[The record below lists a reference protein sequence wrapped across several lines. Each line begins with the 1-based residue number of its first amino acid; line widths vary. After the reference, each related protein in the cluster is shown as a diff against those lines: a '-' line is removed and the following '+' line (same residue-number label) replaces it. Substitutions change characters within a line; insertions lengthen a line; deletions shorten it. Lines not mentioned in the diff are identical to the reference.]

1 MAVSTNHSTGAPP
14 SDPARSCG
22 FSELAGSETGAPQQY
37 SRRTMIKRTGQ
48 LALATLA
55 GLPVCLG
62 SERKPSRQSSFG
74 AVIGEEAGAK
84 AGEQILREGGNA
96 VDAAVA
102 AALTSC
108 VATPSRC
115 GVGGYGGH
123 MILALERG
131 KKI

>member
-1 MAVSTNHSTGAPP
+1 MAVSTNHMAGAPV

-22 FSELAGSETGAPQQY
+22 FSKLAGSETGAPQQC

-48 LALATLA
+48 LAFATVA

-62 SERKPSRQSSFG
+62 SERKPSRQNFFG
-74 AVIGEEAGAK
+74 AVIGEAAGAK
-84 AGEQILREGGNA
+84 TGEQVLRVGGNA

-123 MILALERG
+123 MI
-131 KKI
+131 